1 MLNSIIPHHW
11 SQMMRR
17 RGGGDRG
24 PCQYVCAPHIDP
36 SSCADAFNIDVILID
51 ELQTAVA
58 AAPFGELIPV
68 AVDAVQYLR
77 FQALF

>member
-1 MLNSIIPHHW
+1 M
-11 SQMMRR
+11 
-17 RGGGDRG
+17 
-24 PCQYVCAPHIDP
+24 
-36 SSCADAFNIDVILID
+36 ILID

-68 AVDAVQYLR
+68 AVDAAASAVQYLR

>member
-1 MLNSIIPHHW
+1 MFVRAMPAS
-11 SQMMRR
+11 
-17 RGGGDRG
+17 
-24 PCQYVCAPHIDP
+24 IDP

-68 AVDAVQYLR
+68 AVDAAAVAAVRYLR
-77 FQALF
+77 FQLLFLCARLPL